1 MTTNTNTTQQTGTR
15 ETTIEAD
22 PNLPTIRII
31 RDFDAP
37 PEKVFRAWI
46 EPDLVAQWLG
56 PKSTEIRID
65 EWNARTG
72 GNYRYAAVRD
82 GEEVAAFYGSFHEV
96 RTNERLVQTFTWEG
110 MPDGVSLETMTFEDL
125 GDGRT
130 RTIGLSVVENLESRD
145 GIMASG
151 MEVGVYEGYEKLD
164 ALLAQG

>member
-1 MTTNTNTTQQTGTR
+1 MSTNATHEAATHA
-15 ETTIEAD
+15 TTIEAD
-22 PNLPTIRII
+22 PNLPTIRIV

-37 PEKVFRAWI
+37 RDKVFRAWTDP
-46 EPDLVAQWLG
+46 ELVVQWLG
-56 PKSTEIRID
+56 PKSTEMKID
-65 EWNARTG
+65 QWNARTG
-72 GNYRYAAVRD
+72 GNYRYAALQD

-96 RTNERLVQTFTWEG
+96 RPSERLVQTFTWEG
-110 MPDGVSLETMTFEDL
+110 MPDGVSLETTTFEDL

-164 ALLAQG
+164 ALLARS

>member
-1 MTTNTNTTQQTGTR
+1 MSTNPTEQAATR

-37 PEKVFRAWI
+37 PDRVFNAWVDPELI
-46 EPDLVAQWLG
+46 VQWLG
-56 PKSTEIRID
+56 PKSSEIRID
-65 EWNARTG
+65 KWDARTG
-72 GNYRYAAVRD
+72 GSYRYASVQD

-96 RTNERLVQTFTWEG
+96 RPGERLVQTFTWEG

-130 RTIGLSVVENLESRD
+130 RTIGLSVVDSFEGRD
-145 GIMASG
+145 AIMASG
-151 MEVGVYEGYEKLD
+151 MDVGVNEGYEKLD

>member
-1 MTTNTNTTQQTGTR
+1 MSTNARQEAATR

-37 PEKVFRAWI
+37 PDKVFRAWI
-46 EPDLVAQWLG
+46 DRELVVQWLG
-56 PKSTEIRID
+56 PKSTEMKID
-65 EWNARTG
+65 QWDARTG
-72 GNYRYAAVRD
+72 GNYRYIALQG

-96 RTNERLVQTFTWEG
+96 RPSERLVQTFTWEG

-125 GDGRT
+125 GGGRT
-130 RTIGLSVVENLESRD
+130 RTIGLSVVDNLESRD
-145 GIMASG
+145 AIMASG

-164 ALLAQG
+164 ALLAKS

>member
-1 MTTNTNTTQQTGTR
+1 MSTNAKQEAATR

-37 PEKVFRAWI
+37 REKVFRAWI
-46 EPDLVAQWLG
+46 EPELVAQWLG
-56 PKSTEIRID
+56 PKSSEMRID

-72 GNYRYAAVRD
+72 GNYRYAAVQN

-96 RTNERLVQTFTWEG
+96 RPSERLVQTFTWEG

-130 RTIGLSVVENLESRD
+130 RTIGLSVVDNLESRD

-164 ALLAQG
+164 ALLARTE

>member
-1 MTTNTNTTQQTGTR
+1 MSTNARQEAETR

-37 PEKVFRAWI
+37 REKVFRAWI
-46 EPDLVAQWLG
+46 EPELVAQWLG
-56 PKSTEIRID
+56 PKSTEMRID

-72 GNYRYAAVRD
+72 GNYRYAAVQD

-96 RTNERLVQTFTWEG
+96 RPSERLVQTFTWEG

-130 RTIGLSVVENLESRD
+130 RTIGLSVVENLEARNA
-145 GIMASG
+145 IMASG

-164 ALLAQG
+164 ALLAQS

>member
-1 MTTNTNTTQQTGTR
+1 MSTNPTEQTATR

-37 PEKVFRAWI
+37 PDRVFKAWVDPELI
-46 EPDLVAQWLG
+46 AQWLG
-56 PKSTEIRID
+56 PKSSEIRID
-65 EWNARTG
+65 KWDARTG
-72 GNYRYAAVRD
+72 GSYRYASVQD

-96 RTNERLVQTFTWEG
+96 RPGERLVQTFTWEG

-130 RTIGLSVVENLESRD
+130 RTIGLSVVDSFEGRD
-145 GIMASG
+145 AIMASG
-151 MEVGVYEGYEKLD
+151 MDVGVNEGYEKLD

>member
-1 MTTNTNTTQQTGTR
+1 MSTNPTEQTATR

-22 PNLPTIRII
+22 PNVPTIRII

-37 PEKVFRAWI
+37 PDRVFSAWVDP
-46 EPDLVAQWLG
+46 ELVVQWLG
-56 PKSTEIRID
+56 PKSSEIRID
-65 EWNARTG
+65 QWDARTG
-72 GNYRYAAVRD
+72 GNYRYASVQD
-82 GEEVAAFYGSFHEV
+82 GAEVAAFYGSFHEV
-96 RTNERLVQTFTWEG
+96 RPSERLVQTFTWEG

-130 RTIGLSVVENLESRD
+130 RTIGLSVVDSFEGRD
-145 GIMASG
+145 AIIASG

>member
-1 MTTNTNTTQQTGTR
+1 MSTNATHTAATH

-37 PEKVFRAWI
+37 PDRVFRAWVDP
-46 EPDLVAQWLG
+46 ELVVQWLG
-56 PKSTEIRID
+56 PKSSEIRID
-65 EWNARTG
+65 QWNARTG
-72 GNYRYAAVRD
+72 GNFRYASVQD

-96 RTNERLVQTFTWEG
+96 RPSERLVQTFTWKG
-110 MPDGVSLETMTFEDL
+110 MPDGVALETMTFEDL

-130 RTIGLSVVENLESRD
+130 RTIGLSLVENLEARD

-151 MEVGVYEGYEKLD
+151 MEVGVYEGYAKLD
-164 ALLAQG
+164 ALFAEG

>member
-1 MTTNTNTTQQTGTR
+1 MTTNTTHEAATR

-37 PEKVFRAWI
+37 RDRVFRAWVDP
-46 EPDLVAQWLG
+46 ELVVQWLG
-56 PKSTEIRID
+56 PKSSEIRID
-65 EWNARTG
+65 QWNARTG
-72 GNYRYAAVRD
+72 GNFRYASVQD
-82 GEEVAAFYGSFHEV
+82 GEEVAAFYGSFHEI
-96 RTNERLVQTFTWEG
+96 RPSERLVQTFTWEG
-110 MPDGVSLETMTFEDL
+110 MPDGVALETITFEDL

-130 RTIGLSVVENLESRD
+130 RTIGLSLVENLESRD

-164 ALLAQG
+164 ALLAPS

>member
-1 MTTNTNTTQQTGTR
+1 MSTNPTEQTATR

-37 PEKVFRAWI
+37 PDRVFEAWVDPELI
-46 EPDLVAQWLG
+46 VQWLG
-56 PKSTEIRID
+56 PKSSEIRID
-65 EWNARTG
+65 KWDARTG
-72 GNYRYAAVRD
+72 GSYRYASVQD

-96 RTNERLVQTFTWEG
+96 RPGERLVQTFTWEG

-130 RTIGLSVVENLESRD
+130 RTIGLSVVDSFEGRD
-145 GIMASG
+145 AIMASG
-151 MEVGVYEGYEKLD
+151 MDVGVNEGYEKLD

>member
-1 MTTNTNTTQQTGTR
+1 MSTNATHAAATH

-37 PEKVFRAWI
+37 PDRVFRAWVDP
-46 EPDLVAQWLG
+46 EMVVQWLG
-56 PKSTEIRID
+56 PKSSEIRID
-65 EWNARTG
+65 QWNARTG
-72 GNYRYAAVRD
+72 GNFRYASVQD

-96 RTNERLVQTFTWEG
+96 RPSERLVQTFTWEG
-110 MPDGVSLETMTFEDL
+110 MHDGVALETMTFEDL

-130 RTIGLSVVENLESRD
+130 RTIGLSLVENLEARD

-151 MEVGVYEGYEKLD
+151 MEVGVYEGYAKLE
-164 ALLAQG
+164 ALLAED

>member
-1 MTTNTNTTQQTGTR
+1 MSTNPAEQTATR

-22 PNLPTIRII
+22 PSLPTIRII

-37 PEKVFRAWI
+37 PDRVFKAWVDPELI
-46 EPDLVAQWLG
+46 VQWLG
-56 PKSTEIRID
+56 PKSSEIRID
-65 EWNARTG
+65 TWDARTG
-72 GNYRYAAVRD
+72 GSYRYASVQD

-96 RTNERLVQTFTWEG
+96 RPSERLVQTFTWEG

-130 RTIGLSVVENLESRD
+130 RTIGLSVVDSLEGRD
-145 GIMASG
+145 AIMASG
-151 MEVGVYEGYEKLD
+151 MDVGVNEGYEKLD

>member
-1 MTTNTNTTQQTGTR
+1 MSTNARHEAATR

-37 PEKVFRAWI
+37 PDKVFRAWI
-46 EPDLVAQWLG
+46 DRELVVQWLG
-56 PKSTEIRID
+56 PKSTEMRID
-65 EWNARTG
+65 QWDARTG
-72 GNYRYAAVRD
+72 GNYRYIALQG

-96 RTNERLVQTFTWEG
+96 RPSERLVQTFTWEG

-125 GDGRT
+125 GGGRT
-130 RTIGLSVVENLESRD
+130 RTIGLSVVDNLESRD
-145 GIMASG
+145 AIMASG

-164 ALLAQG
+164 ALLAKS

>member
-1 MTTNTNTTQQTGTR
+1 MSTNPTEQTATR

-37 PEKVFRAWI
+37 PDRVFEAWVDPELI
-46 EPDLVAQWLG
+46 VQWLG
-56 PKSTEIRID
+56 PKSSEIRID
-65 EWNARTG
+65 KWDARTG
-72 GNYRYAAVRD
+72 GSYRYASVQD

-96 RTNERLVQTFTWEG
+96 RPGERLVQTFTWEG

-130 RTIGLSVVENLESRD
+130 RTIGLSVVDSFEGRD
-145 GIMASG
+145 AIMASG
-151 MEVGVYEGYEKLD
+151 MDVGVNEGYEKLD
-164 ALLAQG
+164 ALLAQV

>member
-1 MTTNTNTTQQTGTR
+1 MSTNARHEAATR
-15 ETTIEAD
+15 ETTIEAN

-37 PEKVFRAWI
+37 PDKVFRAWI
-46 EPDLVAQWLG
+46 EPELVVQWLG
-56 PKSTEIRID
+56 PKSTEMRIEQWD
-65 EWNARTG
+65 ARTG
-72 GNYRYAAVRD
+72 GNYRYTALQD

-96 RTNERLVQTFTWEG
+96 RPSERLVQTFTWEG

-130 RTIGLSVVENLESRD
+130 RTIGLSLVDSLEGRD
-145 GIMASG
+145 AIMASG
-151 MEVGVYEGYEKLD
+151 MDVGVNEGYEKLD